1 MMKKLLI
8 ALATTVALV
17 GPAHAE
23 IVARDPDRIFDCS
36 NVGWGNVIATSEHLS
51 DAQAYNV
58 QIVIPRHEKA
68 PPPPPVVVFD
78 MSRANTKGTGLKLKV
93 NGKSCKAIEQ

>member
-1 MMKKLLI
+1 MKKFLI

-36 NVGWGNVIATSEHLS
+36 NVGFGMSLL
-51 DAQAYNV
+51 
-58 QIVIPRHEKA
+58 
-68 PPPPPVVVFD
+68 PVNILAMRKPI
-78 MSRANTKGTGLKLKV
+78 MSR
-93 NGKSCKAIEQ
+93 